1 MFQANRLTADRD
13 LELLRRRK
21 LLEMQ
26 RANLLKETKEKSVD
40 KPDTRAI
47 LDGVFVG
54 RAPEIWETAAQQF
67 PTVMANLGEVL
78 ARLIASGDLKGPISG
93 EQLYWLLGRLGLR
106 VRLKTAIRVLE
117 SGELKTIA
125 EKLSEK

>member
-1 MFQANRLTADRD
+1 MTADRD

-26 RANLLKETKEKSVD
+26 RDNLLKETKKKPVD
-40 KPDTRAI
+40 KPDTRAV
-47 LDGVFVG
+47 LDKVFVG
-54 RAPEIWETAAQQF
+54 RAWEIWGTAIQQF
-67 PTVMANLGEVL
+67 PTVMENLEEVM
-78 ARLIASGDLKGPISG
+78 ARLITSGDLKGPING
-93 EQLYWLLGRLGLR
+93 EQIYWLIRRLGLR